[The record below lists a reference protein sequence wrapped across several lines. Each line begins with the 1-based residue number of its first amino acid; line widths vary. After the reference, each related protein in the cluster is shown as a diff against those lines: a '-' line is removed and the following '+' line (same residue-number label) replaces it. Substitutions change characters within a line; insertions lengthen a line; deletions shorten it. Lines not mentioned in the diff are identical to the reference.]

1 MYIYVTYSSA
11 DFLAVAD
18 EVSQICAEFNKN
30 NYVLK
35 ES

>member
-1 MYIYVTYSSA
+1 MLFHFSA
-11 DFLAVAD
+11 DFLAMAG

-30 NYVLK
+30 IYVLK